1 MPLQLSRQGHV
12 AHVLLATP
20 GKLNAVDVAMWQ
32 ALREAFEALVHEPE
46 IRCAVVRG
54 AGGNFAAGADIEEFA
69 IVRHDQASGRR
80 YHLDILAPAL
90 AAIRN
95 VPMPTVAAIEG
106 VCVGGGLEIAIACDV
121 RIATEDARLG
131 LPVGRLGFPFALPEL
146 VPLLDL
152 VGPGLAAELLL
163 TGRLLDGTEGCA
175 KGLVQ
180 RAVSRDHFEAVMA
193 ECVRGILAG
202 SPAAARQN
210 KAQLRML
217 FERAPRYSAQ
227 ELEASFAFLDSA
239 DYREGVAAFLAKR
252 PPRFGGDG
260 GT

>member
-12 AHVLLATP
+12 AYVLLETP

-32 ALREAFEALVHEPE
+32 GLREAFAALATEPD
-46 IRCAVVRG
+46 IWCVVVRG

-80 YHLDILAPAL
+80 YHLEIMAPAL
-90 AAIRN
+90 AAIRS

-131 LPVGRLGFPFALPEL
+131 VPVGRLGFPFALPEL

-163 TGRLLDGTEGCA
+163 TGRLFDGTEAGA

-180 RAVSRDHFEAVMA
+180 RAVPRDHFEALLA
-193 ECVRGILAG
+193 ETVRGILAG

-210 KAQLRML
+210 KAQVRML
-217 FERAPRYSAQ
+217 LERTPRYSAE
-227 ELEASFAFLDSA
+227 ELEASFGFLDGA

-252 PPRFGGDG
+252 PPRFGGDQH
-260 GT
+260 